1 MRRAA
6 VQAFLRANR
15 PRIRRRANLTIV
27 LSSLAAAF
35 TARPALGGEPFA
47 ASVQR
52 ILGLASDVIVWQLLC
67 LLALLV
73 SVSAAVLT
81 NVAKS
86 QDSEARLSTVE
97 AVNAEL
103 EGLASLLHFGHL
115 SLEDAVKL
123 YQQYT
128 AKTPFVEDVPAYP
141 YGASQGWGQ
150 PGAPQGWGQQSRVSR
165 RSTAAA
171 RPPMRRPAPGWSV
184 APRPVPGGPRP
195 RR

>member
-1 MRRAA
+1 MTEDDALRRDLLARIDLRRAA
-6 VQAFLRANR
+6 VQAFLRENR
-15 PRIRRRANLTIV
+15 PRIRRRATLTIV

-35 TARPALGGEPFA
+35 TAGPALGGESFA
-47 ASVQR
+47 ESVQR
-52 ILGLASDVIVWQLLC
+52 TLGLATEALVWQLLC

-81 NVAKS
+81 NIARS

-103 EGLASLLHFGHL
+103 EGLASLLHYGHL

-128 AKTPFVEDVPAYP
+128 AKIPFVEDVPAYP
-141 YGASQGWGQ
+141 YGAPQNWGP
-150 PGAPQGWGQQSRVSR
+150 PGAPQGWGQQ
-165 RSTAAA
+165 
-171 RPPMRRPAPGWSV
+171 
-184 APRPVPGGPRP
+184 
-195 RR
+195 

>member
-1 MRRAA
+1 MTEDDALRRDLLARIDMRRAA

-35 TARPALGGEPFA
+35 TAGPALGGEPFA
-47 ASVQR
+47 ESVQR
-52 ILGLASDVIVWQLLC
+52 TLGLVTDALVWQLLC
-67 LLALLV
+67 LLALVV
-73 SVSAAVLT
+73 SVGAAVLT
-81 NVAKS
+81 NIAKS

-103 EGLASLLHFGHL
+103 EGLAGLLHYGHL

-128 AKTPFVEDVPAYP
+128 ARIPFVEDVPAHQ
-141 YGASQGWGQ
+141 YGAPQGWGQ
-150 PGAPQGWGQQSRVSR
+150 PGAPQGWGQQ
-165 RSTAAA
+165 
-171 RPPMRRPAPGWSV
+171 
-184 APRPVPGGPRP
+184 
-195 RR
+195 